1 MMRINLMSRQAEHD
15 VGRRLERR
23 LLVLGAILLVSVLAG
38 LDVRSRMQISPVRE
52 ELQRLQ
58 ADLVRLDAAN
68 RELTDLESQRRNLD
82 AKLKAIA
89 LLQQKKVGPVQILAD
104 LSGAT
109 PGDLWLLEFTEL
121 DGAATISGLAP
132 DNQTI
137 AVFMRNLSRS
147 RYFTAVD
154 LVETTQSQRNDV
166 PVKRFVLNARLSYS
180 GEPLAPPALNL
191 KFPEPSKEA
200 PPPPRKGGRV

>member
-1 MMRINLMSRQAEHD
+1 MMRVNLMSREAKHEA
-15 VGRRLERR
+15 GRLQERR
-23 LLVLGAILLVSVLAG
+23 LVVLGAILLVSVLAG
-38 LDVRSRMQISPVRE
+38 FEVRGRMQFSPVRD

-68 RELTDLESQRRNLD
+68 RELADLESQRRNLD

-89 LLQQKKVGPVQILAD
+89 LLQEKKVGPAQILAD

-109 PGDLWLLEFTEL
+109 PGELWLLEFTEL
-121 DGAATISGLAP
+121 DGAATITGLAP

-137 AVFMRNLSRS
+137 AIFMRNLSRS

-154 LVETTQSQRNDV
+154 LVETTQSQRSDV

-180 GEPLAPPALNL
+180 GAPLAPPAPNL